1 MFWQADND
9 STDPNKSLI
18 NVIAMV
24 YASDT
29 ILYLLQR
36 TLATVSWNK
45 PELDGSITYKVIVS
59 AM

>member
-1 MFWQADND
+1 MFWQADNN

-18 NVIAMV
+18 NAVAMV

-36 TLATVSWNK
+36 TLLQYLGISQN
-45 PELDGSITYKVIVS
+45 
-59 AM
+59 